1 MEKHPILGVCA
12 QPMKL
17 HPIFRHFQH
26 PMKGTPGM
34 KVNSF
39 DYIISLT
46 PSTTQFH
53 FVKFTEYVLFQLHQL
68 HQLLN
73 FML

>member
-26 PMKGTPGM
+26 PMKGTPESALVQRIVRVG
-34 KVNSF
+34 F
-39 DYIISLT
+39 PIISESNMRKKQPCL
-46 PSTTQFH
+46 QI
-53 FVKFTEYVLFQLHQL
+53 V
-68 HQLLN
+68 
-73 FML
+73 